1 MNLNSIDEYIDNAK
15 IELPSLEG
23 KTFEEVC
30 NSLVNDTER
39 FSQLLCLLCILVEG
53 KYIRLPDEVAET
65 SIRYKKNKQAYLINI
80 CLDILKYLDMIEYVK
95 ISEKL
100 ILAKITNEELAN
112 SLSKMKLELKANN
125 EKFSKL
131 SKDIDKEL
139 DNNEEYQEIK
149 RKLNV

>member
-1 MNLNSIDEYIDNAK
+1 MNLNSIDEYINNAK

>member
-1 MNLNSIDEYIDNAK
+1 MNLNNIDEYIDNAK

-23 KTFEEVC
+23 RTFEEVC
-30 NSLVNDTER
+30 NSLVNDTEK

-125 EKFSKL
+125 DKFSKL

-139 DNNEEYQEIK
+139 DNNKEYQDIK

>member
-1 MNLNSIDEYIDNAK
+1 MNLNSIDEYIDNSK

-80 CLDILKYLDMIEYVK
+80 CLDILKYLNMIEYVK

-139 DNNEEYQEIK
+139 DSNEEYQEIK